1 MYLRVTLAQLAP
13 VLGNV
18 RQNLEK
24 HVSWITEHGPTSDL
38 IIFPELSLSG
48 YLLYDLVPDIALRP
62 HDPDDFVF
70 RELGR
75 LSEEYRVD
83 LVVGFVEEDRRHRYY
98 TAAAYI
104 HRGHLLH
111 VHRKVY
117 LPTYGLFLEGR
128 DLAPG
133 DSVRAFDAPW
143 GRTGMLI
150 CEDFWHASPPYI
162 LWLDGADVFI
172 HHSASPGRGLR
183 GRGKLD
189 SSRFVE
195 EVNQTY
201 AALFTVYV
209 LHCNRAGIEDGIN
222 FWGGSA
228 IYGPDGTIIAQAPY
242 FEEYSLQAEIN
253 LKEVQRV
260 RQRLPLLRDE
270 RPELLMREVH
280 RILHARGAPAPFTPP
295 PPSAPPAAPST
306 RRS

>member
-1 MYLRVTLAQLAP
+1 MRLRVTLAQLAP

-18 RQNLEK
+18 QRNLEK
-24 HVSWITEHGPTSDL
+24 HVEWIAANAQESDL
-38 IIFPELSLSG
+38 IVFPELSLSG
-48 YLLYDLVPDIALRP
+48 YLLYDLVPEVALRP
-62 HDPDDFVF
+62 SNPDDPVF
-70 RELGR
+70 PTLKR
-75 LSEEYRVD
+75 LSREYNVD
-83 LVVGFVEEDRRHRYY
+83 LVVGFVEEDPRHRFY

-104 HRGHLLH
+104 HQGHIVH

-128 DLAPG
+128 DLAAG
-133 DSVRAFDAPW
+133 DAVRAFDAPW
-143 GRTGMLI
+143 GRAGMLI

-162 LWLDGADVFI
+162 LWLDGADVLI

-183 GRGKLD
+183 GKGKLD

-209 LHCNRAGIEDGIN
+209 LHCNRAGVEDGIN

-228 IYGPDGTIIAQAPY
+228 VYGPDGTVIAQAPY
-242 FEEYSLQAEIN
+242 FEEYSLYAEVD
-253 LKEVQRV
+253 LREVQRV

-270 RPELLMREVH
+270 RPELLIREVQ
-280 RILHARGAPAPFTPP
+280 RILAERASTLTRT
-295 PPSAPPAAPST
+295 APPYPTGTSA
-306 RRS
+306 RQV

>member
-1 MYLRVTLAQLAP
+1 MVLRVTLAQISP

-18 RQNLEK
+18 QTNLEK
-24 HVSWITEHGPTSDL
+24 HLDWIADHAAASDL
-38 IIFPELSLSG
+38 IVFPELSLAG
-48 YLLYDLVPDIALRP
+48 YLLYDLVPEVALRV
-62 HDPDDFVF
+62 HDPDDPV
-70 RELGR
+70 
-75 LSEEYRVD
+75 LSALKQASLDYKVD
-83 LVVGFVEEDRRHRYY
+83 LVVGFVEEDPRHRYY

-104 HRGHLLH
+104 HAGRLLH

-117 LPTYGLFLEGR
+117 LPTYTLFLEGR
-128 DLAPG
+128 DLTPG
-133 DSVRAFDAPW
+133 SRIAAFDAPW

-162 LWLDGADVFI
+162 LWLDGADVLI
-172 HHSASPGRGLR
+172 HHSASPGRGLH

-209 LHCNRAGIEDGIN
+209 IHCNRAGMEDGIN

-228 IYGPDGTIIAQAPY
+228 VYGPDGTVVAQAPY
-242 FEEYSLQAEIN
+242 FQEYSLYVELDLAA
-253 LKEVQRV
+253 VRRV

-270 RPELLMREVH
+270 RPELLLRELT
-280 RILHARGAPAPFTPP
+280 RILEGRTTTVPDPTPA
-295 PPSAPPAAPST
+295 SPAE
-306 RRS
+306 R

>member
-1 MYLRVTLAQLAP
+1 MGNLQVTLAQIAP

-18 RQNLEK
+18 QANLEK
-24 HVSWITEHGPTSDL
+24 HLAWIEAHAAQSDL
-38 IIFPELSLSG
+38 IVFPELSLAG
-48 YLLYDLVPDIALRP
+48 YLLYDLVPEVALHP
-62 HDPDDFVF
+62 HDPDDPVF
-70 RELGR
+70 AALREASR
-75 LSEEYRVD
+75 RHRVD
-83 LVVGFVEEDRRHRYY
+83 LVVGFVEEDERRRFY

-104 HRGHLLH
+104 HEGEILH

-117 LPTYGLFLEGR
+117 LPTYALFQEGR

-133 DSVRAFDAPW
+133 NTVRAFNAPW

-162 LWLDGADVFI
+162 LWLDGADVLI

-209 LHCNRAGIEDGIN
+209 LHCNRAGIEDGLN

-228 IYGPDGTIIAQAPY
+228 VYGPDGAVLAQAPY
-242 FEEYSLQAEIN
+242 FEEHALHVTLDLNEIR
-253 LKEVQRV
+253 RV

-270 RPELLMREVH
+270 RPELLIREVE
-280 RILHARGAPAPFTPP
+280 RILAREREERPTPHP
-295 PPSAPPAAPST
+295 RERLAV
-306 RRS
+306 R